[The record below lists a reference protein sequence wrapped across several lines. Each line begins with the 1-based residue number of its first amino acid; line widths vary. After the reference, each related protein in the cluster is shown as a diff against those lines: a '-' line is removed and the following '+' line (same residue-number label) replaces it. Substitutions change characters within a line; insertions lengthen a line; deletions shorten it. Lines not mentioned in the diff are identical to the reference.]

1 MKAHPMRS
9 PLSQARGL
17 RSAGAGS
24 AHWWTQRV
32 TAVALVPLAI
42 WFLASLLALGRG
54 KHIDFVVWLQ
64 SPLNTILMVSFVI
77 ALFWHMALGLQVIV
91 EDYVHTR
98 PLKILASVAIHTGCA
113 LLVVT
118 GLVSIARTI
127 A

>member
-1 MKAHPMRS
+1 MNDQSLRS
-9 PLSQARGL
+9 ALSQARGL
-17 RSAGAGS
+17 GSAKGGS

-32 TAVALVPLAI
+32 TAVALIPLAI

-54 KHIDFVVWLQ
+54 NHADFVDWLQ
-64 SPLNTILMVSFVI
+64 SPLNTILMVSLVI
-77 ALFWHMALGLQVIV
+77 ALFWHMALGLQVVV

-98 PLKILASVAIHTGCA
+98 PLKIFASVAIHTGCA

-127 A
+127 T